1 MKEANSAELNSTIA
15 EHGQDR
21 LGPILI
27 LPRLSGYSL
36 SSGSTSPT
44 THSRDESNSAYPED
58 LGSLVLTPLELV
70 AQYQERLY
78 DLRPTVAEHD
88 SWERSS
94 DFSIPIR
101 PSSFKYQ
108 PGNTSTTLPP
118 ISYTLRYN
126 DPIDSLPSRLF
137 HGSAQLP
144 SITHEGRVL
153 SLGRGHAYNSTDD
166 EGSPALL
173 VNRLQA
179 SRASLRPVQSLES
192 TPSLLDQPFQASLPE
207 HQLQEPLESPS
218 FKVLVGASGLA
229 RITDNKV
236 VDRTGSV
243 EGLFARDPFT

>member
-1 MKEANSAELNSTIA
+1 MKEANSAELNSTIV

-44 THSRDESNSAYPED
+44 THSRDESNSACPED

-88 SWERSS
+88 SWERNSG
-94 DFSIPIR
+94 FSIPIL

-118 ISYTLRYN
+118 LSYTLRYN

-137 HGSAQLP
+137 HGSAP

-166 EGSPALL
+166 SGSPALL
-173 VNRLQA
+173 VNRSQA
-179 SRASLRPVQSLES
+179 SRASLQPVQSLES
-192 TPSLLDQPFQASLPE
+192 TPSLLDRPFQASPPE
-207 HQLQEPLESPS
+207 HQLQEPLDSPS
-218 FKVLVGASGLA
+218 FKVLVGAGELA
-229 RITDNKV
+229 RITETKV
-236 VDRTGSV
+236 VDRNGSV
-243 EGLFARDPFT
+243 EALSARDPFA